1 MLRQQLSNARRAI
14 DVYEKLKQ
22 EYGSLQDSYR
32 ELQNQHNQLIQAT
45 TIIKDTSR
53 EEVPHRRSIVS
64 GNYSVP
70 EDEYKLLLS
79 DHQIADTYRREL
91 ANTSSRQRGWQR
103 KSEIS
108 RSRDIYQDEHL
119 YLREKLLEVNRYLN
133 MVGLLDDYNDYHQ
146 EQERQRNAD
155 ITEQISYDVSDRA
168 ENFAEW
174 EPER

>member
-45 TIIKDTSR
+45 TIIKGTSR

-91 ANTSSRQRGWQR
+91 A
-103 KSEIS
+103 K
-108 RSRDIYQDEHL
+108 YQ
-119 YLREKLLEVNRYLN
+119 
-133 MVGLLDDYNDYHQ
+133 Q
-146 EQERQRNAD
+146 QIERLAD
-155 ITEQISYDVSDRA
+155 IR
-168 ENFAEW
+168 EW
-174 EPER
+174 GIWLL

>member
-1 MLRQQLSNARRAI
+1 M
-14 DVYEKLKQ
+14 KQ

-91 ANTSSRQRGWQR
+91 AKYQQQIERLAEKNQ
-103 KSEIS
+103 KLAE
-108 RSRDIYQDEHL
+108 SRDIYQDEHL